1 MIGALNASVSGV
13 KAFQQKLNVTANN
26 VANTK
31 TDEFKKQRALLS
43 EGDNGGVRVEIDEI
57 DTPGYPKETVVD
69 GEVVESES
77 SNVDLAEELAETI
90 PTQAGYDANLKVIQ
104 AEDDMLGTL
113 LNVAS

>member
-1 MIGALNASVSGV
+1 MISALNASVSGV

-26 VANTK
+26 VANTN

-43 EGDNGGVRVEIDEI
+43 EGYNGGVRVEIDEI
-57 DTPGYPKETVVD
+57 DTPGYPKETLAD

-77 SNVDLAEELAETI
+77 SNVDLAEELTETI

-104 AEDDMLGTL
+104 AQDDMLGIL
-113 LNVAS
+113 LNIAG

>member
-26 VANTK
+26 VANAN
-31 TDEFKKQRALLS
+31 TDGFKKQSALLS
-43 EGDNGGVRVEIDEI
+43 EGDNGGVIVEIDEI
-57 DTPGYPKETVVD
+57 DTPGYPKETVAD

-77 SNVDLAEELAETI
+77 SNVDLAEALTETI

-104 AEDDMLGTL
+104 TEADMLDTL
-113 LNVAS
+113 LNLAG